1 MHPHQSLYKVHT
13 FCFVRHTNSFNWIHF
28 STCVR
33 MCVRMWAYYEDGDDY
48 ENDDH
53 DDDEEHEYINA
64 HKGNY
69 V

>member
-1 MHPHQSLYKVHT
+1 MCTYQY
-13 FCFVRHTNSFNWIHF
+13 
-28 STCVR
+28 

>member
-1 MHPHQSLYKVHT
+1 MHPLQILFIKCTVL
-13 FCFVRHTNSFNWIHF
+13 FCIAHKLVQLKSFKYM
-28 STCVR
+28 STYVR
-33 MCVRMWAYYEDGDDY
+33 MCVCMQAHYDDED
-48 ENDDH
+48 DDH

>member
-1 MHPHQSLYKVHT
+1 M
-13 FCFVRHTNSFNWIHF
+13 
-28 STCVR
+28 STYVR
-33 MCVRMWAYYEDGDDY
+33 MCVCMWAHYDDKDD
-48 ENDDH
+48 DDH

>member
-1 MHPHQSLYKVHT
+1 M
-13 FCFVRHTNSFNWIHF
+13 
-28 STCVR
+28 STYVR
-33 MCVRMWAYYEDGDDY
+33 MCVCMWAHYDDDEDD
-48 ENDDH
+48 DDH